1 MAVLVY
7 LWKVKYKQ
15 MSAIYVSEMLAVS
28 QENVEQLITVFM
40 LHCVNKKSLKINK
53 HGNWHYQ
60 FTRKTT

>member
-28 QENVEQLITVFM
+28 QENVEQLITVLM
-40 LHCVNKKSLKINK
+40 LHYVNKKEA
-53 HGNWHYQ
+53 
-60 FTRKTT
+60 